1 MGIAG
6 GPIEGVKMRL
16 REIPELG
23 FLVKDPLPKGEICIK
38 TPSMFEGYLN
48 DEERTK
54 EAFDE
59 EGWF

>member
-23 FLVKDPLPKGEICIK
+23 FLVNDPYPKGEICIK
-38 TPSMFEGYLN
+38 TLSIF
-48 DEERTK
+48 K
-54 EAFDE
+54 VI
-59 EGWF
+59 